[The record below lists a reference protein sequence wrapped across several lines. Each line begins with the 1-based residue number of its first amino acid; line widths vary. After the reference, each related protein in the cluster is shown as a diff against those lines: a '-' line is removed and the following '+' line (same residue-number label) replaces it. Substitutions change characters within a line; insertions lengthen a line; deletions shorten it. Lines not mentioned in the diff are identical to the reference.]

1 MNENGTANR
10 PTTAVVAYQPRNPME
25 VPDLEVKNYQ
35 DRVLAYAKNS
45 PKDGA
50 LFPADLTPVQ
60 AAQLA
65 RVSLAYG
72 LDPFMGELTIYKGK
86 PYVTIDGRT
95 RLALDHPMYD
105 GMKCEPATPAQREA
119 FRCGESEHLW
129 YAEVWRKDKRHTFS
143 AYGRSNFAG
152 DTNFAVKTHPQEIA
166 RKRALH
172 RALRDAFSIP
182 LPGLEEADGYT
193 ETVGGLG
200 VPPAVE
206 DGLPVDYE
214 TGEIIDGEAREV
226 NGIRPD
232 QTVAIHAIPRAL
244 GWRDA
249 DYRGFLLDAHGV
261 TSSKDLTEGQAAGLI
276 ESLGAIEDAAAGQR
290 RLDEIKARL
299 AARGMNLAELWGTEM
314 PDINYAQQRAGTT
327 PPAKPTE
334 AVPQDQTSLFG
345 EPSIA
350 DDRDPRWQA
359 WLKLLWSIAED
370 PDLAGLEVP
379 TLTLPC
385 RVADLEEQLS
395 TLKSQANALKP
406 KRK

>member
-1 MNENGTANR
+1 MTENGTANR
-10 PTTAVVAYQPRNPME
+10 PTTAVVTYQPRNPME

-182 LPGLEEADGYT
+182 LPGLEEADG
-193 ETVGGLG
+193 
-200 VPPAVE
+200 AVE
-206 DGLPVDYE
+206 EMGARPITIEGRVTSYEPDMGPEGATVDYE
-214 TGEIIDGEAREV
+214 TGEIVELEPEV
-226 NGIRPD
+226 VSGIRPD
-232 QTVAIHAIPRAL
+232 QTIALHTIPRVL
-244 GWRDA
+244 GWTDA

-261 TSSKDLTEGQAAGLI
+261 RSSQDLTEGQAAGLI
-276 ESLGAIEDAAAGQR
+276 ESLGAIEDAKAGQR

-314 PDINYAQQRAGTT
+314 PDINYAQERAAKANAAAPPLENAPAAPTNAKRMATPEHIAKLKELASAGQQRGVKWDELDYESA
-327 PPAKPTE
+327 E
-334 AVPQDQTSLFG
+334 
-345 EPSIA
+345 
-350 DDRDPRWQA
+350 A
-359 WLKLLWSIAED
+359 WLAS
-370 PDLAGLEVP
+370 
-379 TLTLPC
+379 LT
-385 RVADLEEQLS
+385 
-395 TLKSQANALKP
+395 
-406 KRK
+406 

>member
-25 VPDLEVKNYQ
+25 VPDSEVKNYQ

-129 YAEVWRKDKRHTFS
+129 YAEVWRKDKGHTFS

-182 LPGLEEADGYT
+182 LPGLEEADGYA
-193 ETVGGLG
+193 ESMGGM
-200 VPPAVE
+200 VVAVE
-206 DGLPVDYE
+206 RPATSYDPDIGNEGATIDYE
-214 TGEIIDGEAREV
+214 TGQIIEVEAREI
-226 NGIRPD
+226 NSIRPD
-232 QTVAIHAIPRAL
+232 QTVALHTIPRVL
-244 GWRDA
+244 GWTDA

-261 TSSKDLTEGQAAGLI
+261 SSSKDLTEGQAAGLI
-276 ESLGAIEDAAAGQR
+276 ESLGAIEDAEAGQR

-299 AARGMNLAELWGTEM
+299 AARGMNLADLWGTEM
-314 PDINYAQQRAGTT
+314 PDINYAQERAAKAAAAAPPLENAPVAPTNGKRMATPEQIAKLKELASAGQQRGVKWDELDYESAEGWL
-327 PPAKPTE
+327 A
-334 AVPQDQTSLFG
+334 SL
-345 EPSIA
+345 
-350 DDRDPRWQA
+350 
-359 WLKLLWSIAED
+359 
-370 PDLAGLEVP
+370 
-379 TLTLPC
+379 T
-385 RVADLEEQLS
+385 
-395 TLKSQANALKP
+395 
-406 KRK
+406 